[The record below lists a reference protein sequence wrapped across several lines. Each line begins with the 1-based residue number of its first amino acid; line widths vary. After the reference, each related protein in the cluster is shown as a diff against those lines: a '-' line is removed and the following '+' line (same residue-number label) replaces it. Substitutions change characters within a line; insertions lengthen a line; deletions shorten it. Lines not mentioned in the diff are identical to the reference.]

1 MSTNIR
7 AAWPRIVAFSA
18 ILLTM
23 CTGCSQAIDVDQVPG
38 IYRSSETG
46 GTVELES
53 DGEFSASGISSAEAV
68 GAGGTEPRQF
78 AGKWEIIQSEA
89 SADVIYLSL
98 DGDGLADV
106 VGIQLYVNGRSSVE
120 FRANPDRPAS
130 LVLTKE

>member
-1 MSTNIR
+1 MSTKIR
-7 AAWPRIVAFSA
+7 PAWLRIAAFSA

-23 CTGCSQAIDVDQVPG
+23 CTGCSRAIDVDQVPG

-46 GTVELES
+46 GMVELES

-68 GAGGTEPRQF
+68 GAGGTDPREF
-78 AGKWEIIQSEA
+78 AGKWAVVENEA

-98 DGDGLADV
+98 DGDGLANM
-106 VGIQLYVNGRSSVE
+106 VGIQLYVNGKTSVE